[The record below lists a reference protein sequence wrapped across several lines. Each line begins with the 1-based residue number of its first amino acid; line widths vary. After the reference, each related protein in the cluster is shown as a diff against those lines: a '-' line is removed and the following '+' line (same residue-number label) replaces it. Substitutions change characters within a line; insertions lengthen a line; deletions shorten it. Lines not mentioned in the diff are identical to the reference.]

1 MPFVYST
8 LTADQAYAVW
18 EKGGGDLPRKKAI
31 CLIKGG
37 AGLANKNL
45 ITPRGVATHVTP
57 AQLEA
62 LNQCDA
68 YKRHKERGY
77 IREDDKELS
86 VEKVADDMAS
96 GDGSKPL
103 TDGDF
108 EALGQK
114 APKSGKNKPKQR
126 G

>member
-18 EKGGGDLPRKKAI
+18 EKGGGDLPLKKTI
-31 CLIKGG
+31 CLIRGG

-62 LNQCDA
+62 LEQCDA
-68 YKRHKERGY
+68 FKRHKERGY
-77 IREDDKELS
+77 IRVDDKELDA
-86 VEKVADDMAS
+86 EKVADSMEGA
-96 GDGSKPL
+96 DGSKPL
-103 TDGDF
+103 TEADF
-108 EALGQK
+108 EKDK
-114 APKSGKNKPKQR
+114 APKTGKNKPKAR